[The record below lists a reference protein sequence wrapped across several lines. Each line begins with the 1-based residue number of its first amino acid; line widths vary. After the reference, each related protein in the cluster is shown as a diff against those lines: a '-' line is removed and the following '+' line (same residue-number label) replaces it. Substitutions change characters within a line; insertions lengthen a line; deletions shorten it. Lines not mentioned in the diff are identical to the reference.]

1 MSIFTEILSVWRK
14 EDLLSEAWEQS
25 LEMLDLSHN
34 MFVKAVMSQF
44 PKHALWAHSSDS
56 LEYVFLSQ
64 AMFKS

>member
-34 MFVKAVMSQF
+34 MFVKAVKKVKKTRKF
-44 PKHALWAHSSDS
+44 ICIKTI
-56 LEYVFLSQ
+56 E
-64 AMFKS
+64 K

>member
-34 MFVKAVMSQF
+34 MFVKAV
-44 PKHALWAHSSDS
+44 
-56 LEYVFLSQ
+56 
-64 AMFKS
+64 